1 MCNIFDYTLLPGGG
15 AALVRAYGDSPVLAL
30 PEALP
35 GPGGCTLPLVQLGGY
50 CFAETVR
57 DQPRGEVLRCVRGGD
72 GALRPVPPESVP
84 AEELHPAAGRFLE
97 EVALPAALRE
107 IGNCAFYNCRALR
120 RLTAGS
126 GPLAVGSDVFLN
138 CFDLAEVALYA
149 RPDAATGLPAIVN
162 NISGNLRAV
171 FQPAG
176 PEGEVCAAFRYPE
189 YWEDIEETP
198 AHILLH
204 TFSGQGYHYRQC
216 FRDGRLLPGEYDAVF
231 AQGHGGDDPTYMA
244 LLCLDRLR
252 YPWQLEEGA
261 AGLYRAFLARQGS
274 AAAECL
280 IRAQDREG
288 LKALL
293 GLGVMDA
300 PALAAASRA
309 AQRAGDAQAA
319 ALLADAEYQAQ
330 AAAPRR
336 RRRYDFDF

>member
-30 PEALP
+30 PEVLP
-35 GPGGCTLPLVQLGGY
+35 GPGGCALPLVQLGGY

-274 AAAECL
+274 VAAECL

-293 GLGVMDA
+293 GLGVMDGS
-300 PALAAASRA
+300 ALAAASRA